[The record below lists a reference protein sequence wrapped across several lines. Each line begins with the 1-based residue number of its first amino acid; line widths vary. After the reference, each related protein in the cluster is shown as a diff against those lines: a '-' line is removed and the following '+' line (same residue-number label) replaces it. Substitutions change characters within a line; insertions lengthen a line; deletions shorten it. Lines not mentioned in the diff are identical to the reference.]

1 MRLIIYFDKLTST
14 MDIAH
19 ILAEKGYPH
28 GTVVV
33 AEEQTQGRGRFER
46 KWHSPK
52 GGLWFSIILR
62 PKDLLIQT
70 GSLGVIIGVSVLE
83 VLEKYLKD
91 IELNFKWPNDI
102 EYNGKKVAGILIESI
117 YEKELKYIIVGIG
130 INLLVDL
137 NDIKDLKAFS
147 LRDYITIYDKNIIL
161 IKILEKLERNLNNF
175 PQNWREIFSFYKS
188 KFPYIGKEV
197 FIRNKN
203 QKAKVIDMTEDGGI
217 MLFTDDKVQ
226 KYEWGGVSLEFEGTS
241 Y

>member
-1 MRLIIYFDKLTST
+1 MRLIIYLDKLTST

-28 GTVVV
+28 GTVIV

-46 KWHSPK
+46 KWYSPK

-62 PKDLLIQT
+62 SKDLLIQS
-70 GSLGVIIGVSVLE
+70 GFLGIIIGVSVLE
-83 VLEKYLKD
+83 VLEKFLKD

-117 YEKELKYIIVGIG
+117 YEKELKYIIVGVG
-130 INLLVDL
+130 INLLVDP

-147 LRDYITIYDKNIIL
+147 LRDYITTYDKNIVL
-161 IKILEKLERNLNNF
+161 IEVLEKLETNLNGF
-175 PQNWREIFSFYKS
+175 PHNWKEIFNFYKN
-188 KFPYIGKEV
+188 KFPYIGKGV

-217 MLFTDDKVQ
+217 VLLTDNKVQ

-241 Y
+241 H